1 VEEEAQPYPV
11 VLTLRDRVCCVV
23 GAGTVAERKIRG
35 LLTAGAVVRVVGQEA
50 TPQIKTWNDDL
61 RVEWREKRFSDEDVE
76 ACFLVFAATDSA
88 HVNGE
93 VGRSASRRGILFC
106 DAGGS
111 PGDFTMPAVLT
122 RGELQIAVST
132 GGSSPTYAR
141 LVRDYL
147 DRHLA
152 HGHAELLAI
161 LKKIREELKSK
172 DSKDSES
179 RQHLWRAFVSEDI
192 FDMVQ
197 NENLETVKQ
206 RISECQLLSQD

>member
-1 VEEEAQPYPV
+1 
-11 VLTLRDRVCCVV
+11 
-23 GAGTVAERKIRG
+23 
-35 LLTAGAVVRVVGQEA
+35 
-50 TPQIKTWNDDL
+50 
-61 RVEWREKRFSDEDVE
+61 
-76 ACFLVFAATDSA
+76 
-88 HVNGE
+88 
-93 VGRSASRRGILFC
+93 
-106 DAGGS
+106 
-111 PGDFTMPAVLT
+111 
-122 RGELQIAVST
+122 
-132 GGSSPTYAR
+132 
-141 LVRDYL
+141 
-147 DRHLA
+147 RHLA